1 MVPIPARQS
10 LASCWP
16 IFICWLVLIVHKCR
30 RHWNKSRI
38 LLSRNGTPIGLVV
51 RVGILGAFAI
61 LGIGLVSRCPSEF
74 IYLLFS
80 LDRLAI
86 INIFRRNKTLAI
98 CISLTVASREFLV
111 RAYFNSNNVF
121 NYPIFYSPCGGRNN
135 FCQPKSEYYLNRT
148 LISTF
153 FFPSDTHFDTHF
165 DQDILRVLVFWRKPS
180 AQVPPITSVTY
191 CTSKIMTN
199 VKEHEDLTSEW

>member
-153 FFPSDTHFDTHF
+153 FFSKLYSFWYSFWPGHTTR
-165 DQDILRVLVFWRKPS
+165 IGVLAK
-180 AQVPPITSVTY
+180 TK
-191 CTSKIMTN
+191 CTSASYYFRYILYLKD
-199 VKEHEDLTSEW
+199 HD